1 MKKTLLLAG
10 AAIAAFSS
18 VANAQ
23 NYYRGQNYYNYPQYN
38 TPQYAAP
45 GYQQQPQ
52 YYSQQKN
59 YNYGIRPYIGLDYV
73 YSMSDTDISNVDLL
87 EEDLNAFAVSMGI
100 KFNQYVGL
108 EAFYQ
113 QSEEGKKTT
122 SNLIINGQ
130 RVDELE
136 VKYKYKAY
144 GLDLI
149 GYLPL
154 NPQFDLLGTVGLGYY
169 DAELSTKADIGEGN
183 VSDDGFGWR
192 VGVGGQFNIT
202 DNWGIRVMARY
213 VDPDIEGLKNMVDI
227 SAGIRYTF

>member
-10 AAIAAFSS
+10 ATIAAFSS

-52 YYSQQKN
+52 YYNQQQN

-73 YSMSDTDISNVDLL
+73 YSMSDIDDFGGIDAL
-87 EEDLNAFAVSMGI
+87 EEDLNAFAVSLGL

-113 QSEEGKKTT
+113 QSEEGEKTT
-122 SNLIINGQ
+122 VINGYK
-130 RVDELE
+130 LE
-136 VKYKYKAY
+136 TEDKYKAY
-144 GLDLI
+144 GLDLV
-149 GYLPL
+149 GYLPVS
-154 NPQFDLLGTVGLGYY
+154 QQVDFLGTVGVGYY
-169 DAELSTKADIGEGN
+169 DVDFTAKALGMEESR
-183 VSDDGFGWR
+183 SDDGWGWR

-202 DNWGIRVMARY
+202 DNWGVRVMARY

>member
-45 GYQQQPQ
+45 RYQQQPQ
-52 YYSQQKN
+52 YYSQQQN

-73 YSMSDTDISNVDLL
+73 YSMSDTDDINGIDIV
-87 EEDLNAFAVSMGI
+87 EEDLNAFAVSLGL

-113 QSEEGKKTT
+113 QSEEGEKTV
-122 SNLIINGQ
+122 LGIIKT
-130 RVDELE
+130 E
-136 VKYKYKAY
+136 YKYKAY
-144 GLDLI
+144 GLDLV
-149 GYLPL
+149 GYLPV

-169 DAELSTKADIGEGN
+169 DIDVTAKDSGF
-183 VSDDGFGWR
+183 SDDGFGWR

-213 VDPDIEGLKNMVDI
+213 ADPDIEGLKNMVDI